1 MSAYLCDDVH
11 LATLAVAYADLVGM
25 PPDFAQ
31 NLADALKLANLRSVN
46 HLYAEDTP
54 FEGCSLAQHQARTRT
69 PAELMAM
76 LDCWEYQSCER
87 PEWQGSQIQQ
97 LGQALRAQFVAH
109 SLATGRGATR
119 APNTWSI
126 SAHTPEP
133 TPEPAAVPLAEQ
145 VARLRTEHPQL
156 VSPETVKG
164 GSLIAAAQNL
174 RAQLKAR
181 WPGVK
186 FSVRTSRYTGGSS
199 LDVRWTDG
207 PAVSLVDA
215 IADRYQAGHFDGQ
228 TDCYD
233 YSDSAW
239 TRAFGDAKYVFTSRD
254 YSDEAIAWAKSQY
267 GDEDHGRYR
276 GPAHLAALRDLS
288 IKRIKRRA

>member
-1 MSAYLCDDVH
+1 MPLDHQQLLALAAAVGAAQIAAEDAIGKASRTAAAQDREARRSAEQAARH
-11 LATLAVAYADLVGM
+11 AAVA
-25 PPDFAQ
+25 
-31 NLADALKLANLRSVN
+31 
-46 HLYAEDTP
+46 E
-54 FEGCSLAQHQARTRT
+54 
-69 PAELMAM
+69 
-76 LDCWEYQSCER
+76 
-87 PEWQGSQIQQ
+87 
-97 LGQALRAQFVAH
+97 LRAAH
-109 SLATGRGATR
+109 PR
-119 APNTWSI
+119 
-126 SAHTPEP
+126 
-133 TPEPAAVPLAEQ
+133 
-145 VARLRTEHPQL
+145 L
-156 VSPETVKG
+156 VSPGDVKG
-164 GSLIAAAQNL
+164 GALIAAAKNL
-174 RAQLKAR
+174 RTQLRAR

-186 FSVRTSRYTGGSS
+186 FRVTTERYSGGDS
-199 LDVRWTDG
+199 LRVRWTDG

>member
-46 HLYAEDTP
+46 HRYAEDTP

-164 GSLIAAAQNL
+164 GSLIAAGKNL
-174 RAQLKAR
+174 RAQLRAR

-186 FSVRTSRYTGGSS
+186 FSVRTDRYAGGSS

-207 PAVSLVDA
+207 PTVDQVDA
-215 IADRYQAGHFDGQ
+215 IAKRYRAGSFDGM
-228 TDCYD
+228 TDCYEF
-233 YSDSAW
+233 SRNAW
-239 TRAFGDAKYVFTSRD
+239 NEAFGAAMYVFTQRD
-254 YSDEAIAWAKSQY
+254 YSPAALEWAKAQF
-267 GDEDHGRYR
+267 GDDDRGRYH

-288 IKRIKRRA
+288 IKRIKRSA